1 MESIDRTSDVLKALK
16 LAQSTATEKDLVVNI
31 LDCICTEI
39 NSLKTIQASSD
50 HTTQDLISREQV
62 IQKMN
67 YFINSI
73 RQDRTDEEQ
82 IAISEH

>member
-1 MESIDRTSDVLKALK
+1 MERIDRTNDVLIALK
-16 LAQSTATEKDLVVNI
+16 LAQSTEKEKNLVINI

-39 NSLKTIQASSD
+39 NNMEAIQASSD
-50 HTTQDLISREQV
+50 ITNLDLISREQL

-73 RQDRTDEEQ
+73 RQDR
-82 IAISEH
+82 SEG